1 MAPRPKPTAIKEL
14 SGNPGKRAQPANE
27 PKPVIKLPA
36 PPRWLSD
43 DGRAEYRRVGRLL
56 VKIKVMTEADQVA
69 LAAYAQN
76 YVMWVEAM
84 QRIEVDGLV
93 QTQPSGRVTISP
105 MFEVMKRA
113 EQDMRRY
120 LLEFGMTPAS
130 RTRVQAQTEDEGDEF
145 DRFLRGAG

>member
-14 SGNPGKRAQPANE
+14 SGNPGKRAQPPNE
-27 PKPVIKLPA
+27 PKPAIKLPA
-36 PPRWLSD
+36 PTRWLSD

-56 VKIKVMTEADQVA
+56 VKIRVMTEADQVA

-76 YVMWVEAM
+76 YVMWVNAM
-84 QRIEVDGLV
+84 REIATDGLV
-93 QTQPSGRVTISP
+93 QTQPSGRVIVSP
-105 MFEVMKRA
+105 MFEVMKHA
-113 EQDMRRY
+113 ERDMRRY